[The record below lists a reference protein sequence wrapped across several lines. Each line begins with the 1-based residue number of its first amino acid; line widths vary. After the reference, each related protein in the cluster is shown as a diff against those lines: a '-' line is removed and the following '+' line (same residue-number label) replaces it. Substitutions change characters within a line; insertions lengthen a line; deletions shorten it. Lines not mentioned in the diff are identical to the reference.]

1 MVKWLEFIR
10 NIKFAYKLYFD
21 TKRRDA
27 ELFDLFS
34 AFLSYDFSYTVI
46 GGCKVCFSPFR
57 YVGICVQ
64 LIHNYGIELH
74 KGLSSSDCR
83 AVLPKSKWQY
93 SINKDVCSFK
103 YGTFMEMNP
112 GEVQDIVGFGKTIN
126 EAVCK
131 CLINAKIAGVI

>member
-1 MVKWLEFIR
+1 MAKWLEFLR
-10 NIKFAYKLYFD
+10 NIKQAHKLYFA
-21 TKRRDA
+21 TKERDA
-27 ELFDLFS
+27 ELFNLFS
-34 AFLSYDFSYTVI
+34 TFLSYKFDYSVVS
-46 GGCKVCFSPFR
+46 GCKSCFSPLR
-57 YVGICVQ
+57 HTGICIQ

-93 SINKDVCSFK
+93 PINKDVRSFK

-112 GEVQDIVGFGKTIN
+112 DEVQDIVGFGRTVN

-131 CLINAKIAGVI
+131 CLINAKVAGVI